1 MNEGLRPAIT
11 NLTSR
16 SLIES
21 RKTGASTHT
30 YSPLLFPTRKHPDK
44 SLAAGRQHST
54 RSKDVDAIAAATK
67 NPERALMN
75 SSPDIIPRCVGF
87 LVSPFDQLCLVY
99 GGQPGAHVLPRR
111 PLRSSG
117 RAGTLPS
124 PDDLTLV
131 CCLRSGSIML
141 PRQSLRLSAVRRIG
155 TFTLPCTTL
164 PSYTASSGPGAL
176 RPQATFHVV

>member
-11 NLTSR
+11 NLTFR
-16 SLIES
+16 SLIET

-30 YSPLLFPTRKHPDK
+30 YSPLLFPTRKHPEK
-44 SLAAGRQHST
+44 SLAAGRQRST
-54 RSKDVDAIAAATK
+54 RSKNVHAIAAATK
-67 NPERALMN
+67 IPERALLN
-75 SSPDIIPRCVGF
+75 SSPDIMTKCVSF
-87 LVSPFDQLCLVY
+87 LVSPSPQLCLVY
-99 GGQPGAHVLPRR
+99 SGQPGALMLPRR

-131 CCLRSGSIML
+131 CCLGSGSFML
-141 PRQSLRLSAVRRIG
+141 PRQSLRLSAVRNRD
-155 TFTLPCTTL
+155 FTLPCTTL
-164 PSYTASSGPGAL
+164 PSSMASSGPGAL